1 MSLLQAVLSRSEEVV
16 TPGGVAVCF
25 APQFATERLER
36 LAPQQP
42 QHNVNLPV
50 SRPPG
55 FAPKVVLV
63 FVVHRHECHFGPP
76 LFSVQLPRGR
86 KTSMRH
92 CPTSSEDSSVA
103 SSEWG
108 PGAPSWQRRRR
119 PPDSAR
125 VNIYVPP
132 ELGARLA
139 RVLNRGV
146 DINFS
151 KVCQDAL
158 KENLDQIESSL
169 LK

>member
-86 KTSMRH
+86 KKTYLL
-92 CPTSSEDSSVA
+92 VA
-103 SSEWG
+103 NKLQSA
-108 PGAPSWQRRRR
+108 GAQGTH
-119 PPDSAR
+119 
-125 VNIYVPP
+125 IYVIGYPDMVNYP
-132 ELGARLA
+132 D
-139 RVLNRGV
+139 VNNR
-146 DINFS
+146 
-151 KVCQDAL
+151 
-158 KENLDQIESSL
+158 
-169 LK
+169 